1 MRAGRVIPLAIVA
14 AISAV
19 EMAILERLLFRPPGA
34 LEFVVESVRGILH
47 GTPVY
52 QAWQQRLLGPLVVA
66 GVDLA
71 THDTGRSLAIVRGG
85 TLLLA
90 NVLLFLVVRARGG
103 GVRRA
108 VAAVLL
114 FAIARVFVVYRLEY
128 PWDGIDAALFV
139 VAGAWAARDG
149 RLAALAPVLL
159 LGLLNHETVLYLPLW
174 TLLAPVAPRARR
186 ETAAALVTALVLGA
200 IIVAVRHL
208 AYRGQPLLPGQVFE
222 PTTPL
227 LSNPIHVAHN
237 ARVLFDWNWRGGGG
251 ARPEV
256 SIAFLATT
264 ALLAWLATRAATRRL
279 AIWSLAVLATIV
291 CFGFVNETRLYV
303 PLIAFWVGYAF

>member
-19 EMAILERLLFRPPGA
+19 EPAILERLLFRPPGS

-52 QAWQQRLLGPLVVA
+52 QAWQQRVLGPLVVA

-71 THDTGRSLAIVRGG
+71 THDTGRSLAIVRGV
-85 TLLLA
+85 TLLVA
-90 NVLLFLVVRARGG
+90 NVLVYLVVRARGG
-103 GVRRA
+103 GARRA
-108 VAAVLL
+108 VAAVLV

-139 VAGAWAARDG
+139 VAGAWAAREG
-149 RLAALAPVLL
+149 RLASLAPLL
-159 LGLLNHETVLYLPLW
+159 VLGLLNHETVLYLPLW
-174 TLLAPVAPRARR
+174 TLLAPLAPRARR
-186 ETAAALVTALVLGA
+186 ETAAALATALVLGA

-208 AYRGQPLLPGQVFE
+208 AYRGQPVLPGQVFE
-222 PTTPL
+222 PTTPF

-237 ARVLFDWNWRGGGG
+237 ARVLFDWNWRPGG
-251 ARPEV
+251 RPEV
-256 SIAFLATT
+256 SIALFATT
-264 ALLAWLATRAATRRL
+264 ALLGWLATRAATRRL
-279 AIWSLAVLATIV
+279 ALWSLGVLATIV
-291 CFGFVNETRLYV
+291 CFGFVNETRLYI